1 MRLIPPEK
9 DPEKA
14 PDEAGFASDLH
25 HLLDV
30 FVGRG
35 GATALH
41 GVVVARHGSVVLE
54 WYGGGEDHVLNTP
67 LGHVD
72 FGPDTL
78 HDLRSVTKSLV
89 ALLYGMALE
98 SGLVPDPGEP
108 LLSAFPEYADL
119 AADPRRAGLTVGHAL
134 TMTMGLEWDESAPYT
149 SPANS
154 EIAMDLAPDRCRYVL
169 ERPFVE
175 EPGERWRYSGGAAAL
190 VGAIV
195 EKGTGLRLQEFAR
208 TALFEPL
215 GVGAFEWSAGSDGR
229 ALAASGLRLTPR
241 GLVRIGQAVLGREVA
256 PGWIG
261 EMLRPRVPAWEGVS
275 YGYMWYAGPGARAT
289 AIGNGGQRL
298 FLLPDLDLVV
308 AVTAGDYNGPGQ
320 DAAPAA
326 VLENVVL
333 PAIIRGDAR

>member
-1 MRLIPPEK
+1 MRLIT
-9 DPEKA
+9 PEKA
-14 PDEAGFASDLH
+14 GFAPDLPH
-25 HLLDV
+25 RLDALV
-30 FVGRG
+30 RRG
-35 GATALH
+35 GAPALH
-41 GVVVARHGSVVLE
+41 GVVVARHGRVVLE
-54 WYGGGEDHVLNTP
+54 WYGGGEDYVLNTP

-89 ALLYGMALE
+89 ALLYGLALE

-108 LLSAFPEYADL
+108 ILSVFPEYADL
-119 AADPRRAGLTVGHAL
+119 AADPRRAGLTIGHAL

-149 SPANS
+149 SPENS
-154 EIAMDLAPDRCRYVL
+154 EIAMELAPDRCRFVL
-169 ERPFVE
+169 DRPFVD

-215 GVGAFEWSAGSDGR
+215 GAGAFEWSAGSDGS

-241 GLVRIGQAVLGREVA
+241 GLARIGQAVLDREVA

-261 EMLRPRVPAWEGVS
+261 EMLRPRVPAWEDVS
-275 YGYMWYAGPGARAT
+275 YGYMWYTGPDGRAT
-289 AIGNGGQRL
+289 AFGNGGQRL
-298 FLLPDLDLVV
+298 FLLPDLGLVV
-308 AVTAGDYNGPGQ
+308 AVTAGDYNGAGQ
-320 DAAPAA
+320 DTAPRA
-326 VLENVVL
+326 VLEDVVL
-333 PAIIRGDAR
+333 PAIT

>member
-1 MRLIPPEK
+1 MRLITPEQ
-9 DPEKA
+9 
-14 PDEAGFASDLH
+14 AGFAPDLSH
-25 HLLDV
+25 RLDALV
-30 FVGRG
+30 RRG
-35 GATALH
+35 GAPALH
-41 GVVVARHGSVVLE
+41 GVVVARHGRVVLE
-54 WYGGGEDHVLNTP
+54 WYGEGEDYVLNTP

-78 HDLRSVTKSLV
+78 HDVRSVTKSLV

-98 SGLVPDPGEP
+98 SALVPDPGEP
-108 LLSAFPEYADL
+108 ILTVFPEYADL
-119 AADPRRAGLTVGHAL
+119 AEDPRRAGLTIRHAL
-134 TMTMGLEWDESAPYT
+134 TMTTGLEWDESAPYT

-154 EIAMDLAPDRCRYVL
+154 EIAMEMAPDRCRYVL

-215 GVGAFEWSAGSDGR
+215 GAGAFEWSTGSDGS

-241 GLVRIGQAVLGREVA
+241 GLARIGQAVLDREVA
-256 PGWIG
+256 PGWME

-275 YGYMWYAGPGARAT
+275 YGYMWYAGPDGRAS
-289 AIGNGGQRL
+289 AMGNGGQRL
-298 FLLPDLDLVV
+298 FLLPDLGLVV

-320 DAAPAA
+320 DTAPRAI
-326 VLENVVL
+326 LEDVVL
-333 PAIIRGDAR
+333 PSIT